1 MTEKLI
7 CVYKKS
13 RVDGCLDVLIMMSDN
28 IDDK

>member
-13 RVDGCLDVLIMMSDN
+13 RVDGCLDVLMMSDN